1 MNKIFFKELP
11 NPYRW
16 LFLQRMDDKTMIIA
30 EYKDQI
36 IAQSENSIEIE
47 NSIYFPRSD
56 VFMSFLTPTTTV
68 TRCPWKGMATYFDVT
83 VMKNVCKDSAWSY
96 QNPKSKGRLIRCYV
110 AFWKDIVVL
119 KKSDD

>member
-1 MNKIFFKELP
+1 MP
-11 NPYRW
+11 DPYRC
-16 LFLQRMDDKTMIIA
+16 LFLQWMDDKTMIIA

>member
-1 MNKIFFKELP
+1 MP
-11 NPYRW
+11 NPYLW
-16 LFLQRMDDKTMIIA
+16 LLRRRMDDKTMIIA

-68 TRCPWKGMATYFDVT
+68 TRCPWKGMATYFEFFLLYSLFGIVEEFDEEQL
-83 VMKNVCKDSAWSY
+83 MIHLMEY
-96 QNPKSKGRLIRCYV
+96 LI
-110 AFWKDIVVL
+110 DIIFQDNGSMFL
-119 KKSDD
+119 

>member
-1 MNKIFFKELP
+1 MP
-11 NPYRW
+11 NLYLW
-16 LFLQRMDDKTMIIA
+16 VSLQRMDDKTMIIA

-36 IAQSENSIEIE
+36 IARSENSIEIE

-68 TRCPWKGMATYFDVT
+68 TRCPWKGVATYFNVR
-83 VMKNVCKDSAWSY
+83 VMRNVCKDSAWSY

-119 KKSDD
+119 KESGD

>member
-1 MNKIFFKELP
+1 MA
-11 NPYRW
+11 NPYLW
-16 LFLQRMDDKTMIIA
+16 LFRQRTDDKTMIIA

-36 IAQSENSIEIE
+36 IAQSESSIEIE

-68 TRCPWKGMATYFDVT
+68 TRCPWKGVATYFDVR
-83 VMKNVCKDSAWSY
+83 VMRNVCKDSAWSY

-119 KKSDD
+119 KESGD